1 MDTVDEKVPKIGVE
15 LIKRDMDG
23 NNTDTEANND
33 DNKIPG
39 LDKNGENDSS
49 VWESAPTSEQI
60 LRLPDS
66 ELIRRTQYGPV
77 VAAFQLA
84 HVI

>member
-33 DNKIPG
+33 DN
-39 LDKNGENDSS
+39 N
-49 VWESAPTSEQI
+49 
-60 LRLPDS
+60 
-66 ELIRRTQYGPV
+66 
-77 VAAFQLA
+77 
-84 HVI
+84 